1 MEISIEPWK
10 KLVVHEVVEYTFDD
24 FVYQTIE
31 SAQATGTGIRN
42 LNWACGVAFQA
53 HVFPDTDAIIQEKL
67 NGTIHYASVTFAIKE
82 KFEKQVI
89 KDNATINF
97 VDASINEIFNEL
109 ATKLKEQSKYKS
121 SSNP

>member
-10 KLVVHEVVEYTFDD
+10 KLVIHEVVEYTFDD
-24 FVYQTIE
+24 FVYQTME
-31 SAQATGTGIRN
+31 SVQATGTGIRI
-42 LNWACGVAFQA
+42 LNWASGVAFQA

-97 VDASINEIFNEL
+97 VDASINEIFNEM